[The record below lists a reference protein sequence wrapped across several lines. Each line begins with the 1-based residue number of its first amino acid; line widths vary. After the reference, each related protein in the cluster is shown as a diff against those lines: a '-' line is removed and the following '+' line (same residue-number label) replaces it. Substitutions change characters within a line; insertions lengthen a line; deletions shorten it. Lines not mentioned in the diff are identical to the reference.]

1 MVPPFTRP
9 VLRLLILWAG
19 LLTALAALPA
29 FAAPA
34 SSHPQKVQSA
44 PPDLPPAADSA
55 PVLLGGEEVFRIA
68 APFKAYSPAVRAR
81 QISRRLADLATRGT
95 APEIRVEESDISSDL
110 LADDQVLLSVF
121 DADAAAE
128 GIPRADLAA
137 RHAAT
142 LGAALARYHDEH
154 RHEALLIG
162 LGKSAG
168 AVLAALALLT
178 LFERGYRRLREAILR
193 KADETIASVERR
205 SFSLVRGS
213 YLRTP
218 LLALLHG
225 IRLAVWA
232 SLLYAALHL
241 SLASF
246 PQTRRFATHLSE
258 LVLTPLGTLG
268 HGLLDAIPGLLVVV
282 IIGVLARWLIR
293 SASFIFERIGDGRI
307 VLDGFYPEWAAP
319 TRRIVHLLLI
329 AGAMMIA
336 YPYIPGSDSAAFKG
350 VSIFL
355 GVLLSLGS
363 SGVISNIVTGFMITY
378 MRAFKVGDVVRIGE
392 TTGIVVSSS
401 LLVTRLRTIR
411 NIEITVPNSQILN
424 GQVTNFSVTG
434 NPTVSTQV
442 TIGYD
447 TPWRQVHALLLDAA
461 ARTTGIVHQP
471 PPFVL
476 QTALEDFYIRYELM
490 CVVDNPT
497 RMPFILSALHQAILD
512 AFNEYGVQI
521 MSPHF
526 IDNPGNPAVVP
537 REQWHAAPAR
547 PPA

>member
-68 APFKAYSPAVRAR
+68 APFKAFSPAVRAR

-329 AGAMMIA
+329 AGAVMIA
-336 YPYIPGSDSAAFKG
+336 YPYIPGSDSAA
-350 VSIFL
+350 
-355 GVLLSLGS
+355 
-363 SGVISNIVTGFMITY
+363 
-378 MRAFKVGDVVRIGE
+378 
-392 TTGIVVSSS
+392 
-401 LLVTRLRTIR
+401 
-411 NIEITVPNSQILN
+411 
-424 GQVTNFSVTG
+424 
-434 NPTVSTQV
+434 
-442 TIGYD
+442 
-447 TPWRQVHALLLDAA
+447 
-461 ARTTGIVHQP
+461 
-471 PPFVL
+471 
-476 QTALEDFYIRYELM
+476 
-490 CVVDNPT
+490 
-497 RMPFILSALHQAILD
+497 
-512 AFNEYGVQI
+512 
-521 MSPHF
+521 
-526 IDNPGNPAVVP
+526 
-537 REQWHAAPAR
+537 
-547 PPA
+547 